1 MGVYLH
7 YMDILKKNTSPTFQI
22 VPRKVLND
30 SKVFN
35 FQLKNEM
42 SQKSQE
48 ILATILLLQNE
59 NYQVTL
65 ATFPNGKIGDKI
77 SYTLLQDNEV
87 VLLGKI
93 LITTETENIQDYS
106 KQTNNKFYK

>member
-1 MGVYLH
+1 
-7 YMDILKKNTSPTFQI
+7 MDILKKNTSPSFQI
-22 VPRKVLND
+22 VPRKVLD
-30 SKVFN
+30 SLKIFK

-65 ATFPNGKIGDKI
+65 TTFPTGKIGDKI

-93 LITTETENIQDYS
+93 IITTETENIQDYS

>member
-22 VPRKVLND
+22 VPRKVLD
-30 SKVFN
+30 FSKVFN

-42 SQKSQE
+42 SQKVQD
-48 ILATILLLQNE
+48 ILATISLLPNE
-59 NYQVTL
+59 NYQITL
-65 ATFPNGKIGDKI
+65 ASFPAGKIGDKI
-77 SYTLLQDNEV
+77 AYTLLQDNEV

-93 LITTETENIQDYS
+93 LITTETENVQDYS

>member
-7 YMDILKKNTSPTFQI
+7 YMDILKKNTSPSFQI
-22 VPRKVLND
+22 VPRKVLD
-30 SKVFN
+30 SSKIFK

-65 ATFPNGKIGDKI
+65 AKFPTGKIGDKI

>member
-7 YMDILKKNTSPTFQI
+7 YMDILKKNTSPTFQT
-22 VPRKVLND
+22 VPRKVLD
-30 SKVFN
+30 FSKVFN

-42 SQKSQE
+42 SQKVQD

-65 ATFPNGKIGDKI
+65 ASFPTGKIGDKI
-77 SYTLLQDNEV
+77 SYTLLEDDEV

-93 LITTETENIQDYS
+93 LIAIQ
-106 KQTNNKFYK
+106 T

>member
-1 MGVYLH
+1 MRVYLH
-7 YMDILKKNTSPTFQI
+7 YMDILKKNTSPSFQI
-22 VPRKVLND
+22 VPRKVLNY
-30 SKVFN
+30 SKIFK

-65 ATFPNGKIGDKI
+65 AEFPVGKIGDKI
-77 SYTLLQDNEV
+77 SYTLLEDDEV

-93 LITTETENIQDYS
+93 LITSQTENIQDYS
-106 KQTNNKFYK
+106 KKTNNKFYN

>member
-1 MGVYLH
+1 
-7 YMDILKKNTSPTFQI
+7 MDILKKNTSPTFQI
-22 VPRKVLND
+22 VPRKVLNY
-30 SKVFN
+30 SKIFK

-42 SQKSQE
+42 SQRKE
-48 ILATILLLQNE
+48 DILATISLLPNE
-59 NYQVTL
+59 NYQITL
-65 ATFPNGKIGDKI
+65 ASFPVGKIGDKI

-106 KQTNNKFYK
+106 KQTNNKFYR

>member
-7 YMDILKKNTSPTFQI
+7 YMDILKKNTSPSFQI
-22 VPRKVLND
+22 VPRKVLNY
-30 SKVFN
+30 SKIFK

-65 ATFPNGKIGDKI
+65 AKFPAGKIGDKI

-106 KQTNNKFYK
+106 KKTNNKFYK

>member
-1 MGVYLH
+1 
-7 YMDILKKNTSPTFQI
+7 MDIIKKNTSPSFQI
-22 VPRKVLND
+22 VPRKVLD
-30 SKVFN
+30 LSKVFK

-42 SQKSQE
+42 SQKMQD
-48 ILATILLLQNE
+48 ILAAISLLQNE
-59 NYQVTL
+59 NYQITL
-65 ATFPNGKIGDKI
+65 ATFPTGKIGDKI
-77 SYTLLQDNEV
+77 SYTLLEDDEV

>member
-1 MGVYLH
+1 
-7 YMDILKKNTSPTFQI
+7 
-22 VPRKVLND
+22 
-30 SKVFN
+30 
-35 FQLKNEM
+35 M
-42 SQKSQE
+42 SQRKE
-48 ILATILLLQNE
+48 DILATISLLPNE
-59 NYQVTL
+59 NYQITL
-65 ATFPNGKIGDKI
+65 ASFPVGKIGDKI

>member
-7 YMDILKKNTSPTFQI
+7 YMDILKKNTSPSFQI
-22 VPRKVLND
+22 VPRKVLNY
-30 SKVFN
+30 SKIFK

-65 ATFPNGKIGDKI
+65 AKFPTGKIGDKI

>member
-1 MGVYLH
+1 
-7 YMDILKKNTSPTFQI
+7 MDIIKKNTSPSFQI
-22 VPRKVLND
+22 VPRKVLD
-30 SKVFN
+30 SSKVFT

-42 SQKSQE
+42 SQRKE
-48 ILATILLLQNE
+48 DILATISLLPNE

-65 ATFPNGKIGDKI
+65 AKFPTGKIGDKI